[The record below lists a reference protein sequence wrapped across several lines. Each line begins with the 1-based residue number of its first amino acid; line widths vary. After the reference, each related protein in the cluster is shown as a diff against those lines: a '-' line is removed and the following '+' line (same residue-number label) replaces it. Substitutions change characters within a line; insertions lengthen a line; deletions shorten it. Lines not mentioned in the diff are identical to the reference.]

1 MNDMTFWGEIKT
13 LVQTGRNSLENVFSS
28 NKSTF
33 QGARY
38 LAISSLISQG
48 IIFLSS
54 PILTRVLTP
63 DDFGIYSLFVSI
75 FSILLPVVTLRFE
88 FAILIAN
95 QEKER
100 QHVLWVSY
108 GITIFSS
115 LLLLILVIFD
125 PLSLFDKYRE
135 YKNYMLWLPITL
147 LVGGIFQIF
156 IFQTLRQKEFQ
167 SVGISRIWRGGLTA
181 ISQILFGVLSMGPTG
196 LILGDLSGKV
206 AGWIS
211 LLKREFSLLI
221 PPEIP
226 SIVDGFQLLRK
237 YIKFPAFAMTSDVID
252 RFSLQIPVFLLIW
265 LLGTQEAGWYGLAN
279 RIVLVPLSF
288 IGSAIGE
295 SYLAQMSEV
304 LRNNPRKARQYFL
317 KTLKLLFLIGM
328 IPISL
333 LGLLAPWGIG
343 KFFGD
348 QWGQAGR
355 YIQILTPAYFLQFAI
370 SPLSHT
376 LNIAEKQDW
385 LLYWDIGRIGLI
397 LMFAFG
403 VFHFWDTDVA
413 LLSAISGSLV
423 VTYAS
428 MVIITMRALPN
439 HSNPTLQET

>member
-1 MNDMTFWGEIKT
+1 MNGMAFWGELKT
-13 LVQTGRNSLENVFSS
+13 LVRTGRNSLEDVFSS

-54 PILTRVLTP
+54 PILTRLLTP

-115 LLLLILVIFD
+115 LLLLLILVIFD

-135 YKNYMLWLPITL
+135 YRNYMLWLPITL
-147 LVGGIFQIF
+147 LVGGIVQIF
-156 IFQTLRQKEFQ
+156 TFQTLRQKEFQ

-181 ISQILFGVLSMGPTG
+181 ISQILFGVLNMGPVG
-196 LILGDLSGKV
+196 LILGNLSGKV

-221 PPEIP
+221 SPEIP
-226 SIVDGFQLLRK
+226 SIVESFQLLRK
-237 YIKFPAFAMTSDVID
+237 YIKFPAFTMTAAVID
-252 RFSLQIPVFLLIW
+252 RISLQIPVFLLIW
-265 LLGTQEAGWYGLAN
+265 LLGTQETGWYGLAN

-304 LRNNPRKARQYFL
+304 LRNNPRKAHQYFL
-317 KTLKLLFLIGM
+317 KTLKLLFFIGVM
-328 IPISL
+328 PISL

-355 YIQILTPAYFLQFAI
+355 YIQILMPAYCLQFAI

-397 LMFAFG
+397 LVSALG

-413 LLSAISGSLV
+413 LLSAISGALV

-428 MVIITMRALPN
+428 LIIITMKAL
-439 HSNPTLQET
+439 QQFQI